1 MTSALRKKLLS
12 LAIRGKLVP
21 QDPANEP
28 ASVLLERIRAERE
41 SKESAAPRRGRGRRS
56 SSDNPP
62 CPKRG
67 TSAGTASAEG
77 EVFEPPFP
85 IPESWVWTTLESVG
99 RFISGKTPS
108 KQELTNDPGIPYF
121 KIAEMN
127 RHGNDVWMVETDSYL
142 VSEYSGSTFPAK
154 SIVFPKNGGAV
165 LTNKRRLLKYESVCD
180 LNTGGV
186 SLYDENL
193 LDWVFLWFQT
203 VDFSEHIFGG
213 IIPTINASTVN
224 SLCIPIP
231 PISEQ
236 RAIVARFEELSSL
249 CDSIDENA
257 MTLDS
262 LATKTK
268 ARVLDLAIRGDL
280 VPQNPADEPA
290 SVLLDRIRSTADKP
304 PCPKRRITED
314 SDSEIPAPPFLIPE
328 SWKWTTLEN
337 ILTRTESKEPT
348 GNSFTYIDIESI
360 DNKNNVIR
368 NPKVLSTSKAPSRAR
383 RVVNAGDTLFSMVR
397 PYLRNIAKVPSSLS
411 NAIASTGFFVCRPSV
426 VLDENYLF
434 LAMRSD
440 YAVSGLNQ
448 YMKGDN
454 SPSIQA
460 RQLLEFQFPLPPL
473 AEQRRIVA
481 KVDELFATIDGM
493 LG

>member
-21 QDPANEP
+21 QDPADEP

-67 TSAGTASAEG
+67 TSAGTASAED

-85 IPESWVWTTLESVG
+85 IPESWVWTTLENVG

-127 RHGNDVWMVETDSYL
+127 RHGNDVWMAETDSYL
-142 VSEYSGSTFPAK
+142 VSEYSGPTFPAK

-304 PCPKRRITED
+304 PCPKL
-314 SDSEIPAPPFLIPE
+314 PANPPFPIPE
-328 SWKWTTLEN
+328 NWAWTTLGTVCDYGKCETVDASTVKDSTWS
-337 ILTRTESKEPT
+337 LDLE
-348 GNSFTYIDIESI
+348 DIEKGTGRLLARVRAGERSAAGARHSFRAG
-360 DNKNNVIR
+360 DLLYSKLRTYLN
-368 NPKVLSTSKAPSRAR
+368 KVLVADEDGICSSEILPLDFRGQVLPEYAR
-383 RVVNAGDTLFSMVR
+383 
-397 PYLRNIAKVPSSLS
+397 
-411 NAIASTGFFVCRPSV
+411 C
-426 VLDENYLF
+426 VLMSPMF
-434 LAMRSD
+434 LD
-440 YAVSGLNQ
+440 YAACCGYGVKMPRLGTADGRN
-448 YMKGDN
+448 G
-454 SPSIQA
+454 P
-460 RQLLEFQFPLPPL
+460 FPLPPL

-481 KVDELFATIDGM
+481 KVDEMFATIDGM